1 MKITIA
7 TRLTILRILL
17 VIPFM
22 YTALN
27 HGKGMAIAAFI
38 FFISASI
45 TDFLDGRAARSMNE
59 VTNLGKFFDQI
70 ADKILVDAALLVF
83 LQIGYVASWFV
94 ITIIAR
100 DSFVSGLR
108 MMGAVNGK
116 VISASWWGKFKT
128 TFQMLFIIFVL
139 FYDINPI
146 FGWTLNVILMWIALI
161 MTVVSGI
168 EYFVKNWE
176 ALKD

>member
-1 MKITIA
+1 MKITLA
-7 TRLTILRILL
+7 TRLTLLRILF

-22 YTALN
+22 YTALI
-27 HGKGMAIAAFI
+27 HDKSMALAALI
-38 FFISASI
+38 FFVVASI
-45 TDFLDGRAARSMNE
+45 TDFLDGRVARSMNE
-59 VTNLGKFFDQI
+59 VTTLGKFFDQM

-83 LQIGYVASWFV
+83 LQMGYVASWFV

-100 DSFVSGLR
+100 DSAVSGLR
-108 MMGAVNGK
+108 MMGAANGK
-116 VISASWWGKFKT
+116 VIAASWWGKFKT

-139 FYDINPI
+139 FYNVNSV
-146 FGWTLNVILMWIALI
+146 FGWTLNIILMWIALI

-176 ALKD
+176 VLKD

>member
-1 MKITIA
+1 MRITVA
-7 TRLTILRILL
+7 TRLTILRILF
-17 VIPFM
+17 VVPFM

-27 HGKGMAIAAFI
+27 RGKDMALAAII
-38 FFISASI
+38 FFVAASI

-59 VTNLGKFFDQI
+59 VTNLGKFFDQM
-70 ADKILVDAALLVF
+70 ADKILVDAALVVF
-83 LQIGYVASWFV
+83 LQMGYVASWFV
-94 ITIIAR
+94 MTIIAR

-128 TFQMLFIIFVL
+128 TFQMIFIILVL
-139 FYDINPI
+139 FYNITPVL
-146 FGWTLNVILMWIALI
+146 GWTLNVVLMWIVLI
-161 MTVVSGI
+161 MTVVSGV

>member
-7 TRLTILRILL
+7 TRLTLLRILF

-22 YTALN
+22 YFALVTRVDTSL
-27 HGKGMAIAAFI
+27 AAFI
-38 FFISASI
+38 IFIAASV

-59 VTNLGKFFDQI
+59 VTTLGKFFDQM

-83 LQIGYVASWFV
+83 LQLGYVASWFV
-94 ITIIAR
+94 IIIVAR
-100 DSFVSGLR
+100 DSAVSGLR
-108 MMGAVNGK
+108 MMAASSGK

-139 FYDINPI
+139 FYRITPV
-146 FGWTLNVILMWIALI
+146 FGWTLNVVLMWVALV
-161 MTVVSGI
+161 MTIVSGA
-168 EYFVKNWE
+168 EYFVRNLE
-176 ALKD
+176 ALEN